1 MSAAVLAVLIG
12 VTWVVHWLAA
22 QPWAARVVPT
32 NDADTLGATW
42 PTALAGALTLTLSQW
57 LFVALYFGIWHP
69 LGWDILAL
77 PTQWLLCGAGAAGV
91 WHLARRYRP
100 QVTARYQ
107 WPALPGVLAGTG
119 LASALVLL
127 YPPTAALTW
136 LAAANAVALAFPALL
151 LILAG
156 LRHRLHRVTAPALLL
171 GTPLELLSTSLLA
184 LALLGLTAGS

>member
-1 MSAAVLAVLIG
+1 MSAPVLAVLIG
-12 VTWVVHWLAA
+12 VTWVVHWLPA
-22 QPWAARVVPT
+22 QPWATRVMPA
-32 NDADTLGATW
+32 NDADALGATW
-42 PTALAGALTLTLSQW
+42 PTALAGALTLMLSQW
-57 LFVALYFGIWHP
+57 LFVALYFGIWRP

-77 PTQWLLCGAGAAGV
+77 PTQWLLCGGGAAGV

-100 QVTARYQ
+100 QVATRYQ
-107 WPALPGVLAGTG
+107 WLALPGIVAGAG

-127 YPPTAALTW
+127 YPLTSALAW
-136 LAAANAVALAFPALL
+136 LAAANAVALAFPLLL

-156 LRHRLHRVTAPALLL
+156 LRHRLRRVAAPALLL